1 MDQLVKEW
9 IDVSQDRVVHCKLG
23 QRIAWGRD
31 FWVSQKLKCRHNK
44 LNTMEMEVNH
54 IH

>member
-1 MDQLVKEW
+1 MDQLVNGW
-9 IDVSQDRVVHCKLG
+9 IDMNQDRVEHCKLG
-23 QRIAWGRD
+23 QRIAGDRG
-31 FWVSQKLKCRHNK
+31 FLVSQKLKCGQCK